1 MSRGPGRWQRL
12 LLHELYH
19 GTLKRDPFFGRLEL
33 SVWHLTSTSGEPD
46 YSTARYTRYAAARRA
61 GRSLI
66 ANGLATGCPLSGQAH
81 TLYRVDPPPDIT
93 CPQCGRKCS
102 ELGNAADSSEHL
114 NEAGAA
120 P

>member
-66 ANGLATGCPLSGQAH
+66 ANGLATGCPLSGQRTRCIGWTH
-81 TLYRVDPPPDIT
+81 RRTSPVH
-93 CPQCGRKCS
+93 
-102 ELGNAADSSEHL
+102 NAAVSVP
-114 NEAGAA
+114 NWAT
-120 P
+120 PRTVRNT